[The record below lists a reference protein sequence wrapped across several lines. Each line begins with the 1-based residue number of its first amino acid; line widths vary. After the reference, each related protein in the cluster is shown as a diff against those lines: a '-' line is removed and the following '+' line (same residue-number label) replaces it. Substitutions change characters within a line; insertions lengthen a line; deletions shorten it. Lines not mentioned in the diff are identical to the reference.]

1 MPEMFRRLS
10 PGRLAAA
17 IMLSLLIVL
26 TLAFIFGNSLDDRQE
41 SAEKSARFE
50 RIVEPVLRALPYDR
64 LHTREALATV
74 TRKLAH
80 YAEFFLLGA
89 QIMALAILTRQ
100 VPPVRKRFILLFCL
114 VIACADEL
122 LQFVSL
128 RAPRVQDALLDTFGA
143 LCGILFVHGVYRL
156 LCGLKSA
163 ASKGGVHA

>member
-1 MPEMFRRLS
+1 MPEKLRQLS
-10 PGRLAAA
+10 PGRRTAA
-17 IMLSLLIVL
+17 IILSLLIVL
-26 TLAFIFGNSLDDRQE
+26 TLAFIFGNSLEDRQE

-50 RIVEPVLRALPYDR
+50 RIVEPVLRALPYAQ

-89 QIMALAILTRQ
+89 QMMALAILTRQ
-100 VPPVRKRFILLFCL
+100 VLPVRKRIILLSCL

-122 LQFVSL
+122 LQFISL
-128 RAPRVQDALLDTFGA
+128 RAPQVQDALLDTFGA

-156 LCGLKSA
+156 LCGLRSA
-163 ASKGGVHA
+163 ASKGGAHA